1 MVSNFHRLIFTYLS
15 PLSVATCFERS
26 SVDFQEPSGA
36 SPRSYEGDESSQG
49 SGGTKEGHEEGD
61 EGQEVGDDM
70 RSLPGPGRARPACAA
85 RVASLF
91 PSEEVETAG
100 ALGAASP
107 GAPSAH

>member
-1 MVSNFHRLIFTYLS
+1 MCVAQVRYQSLPIFADLRHH
-15 PLSVATCFERS
+15 PFRS
-26 SVDFQEPSGA
+26 HGQGD
-36 SPRSYEGDESSQG
+36 EGDEGQG
-49 SGGTKEGHEEGD
+49 HEEGGRARCGPCEEGHEEGD
-61 EGQEVGDDM
+61 EGQEVGDYM